1 VVLVIPGQGLTFTN
15 RLRNSVAVGS
25 LAIGLLSQRESGSQV
40 TGSVDSRIH
49 GKDVTGAGTKAAVFQ
64 QTV

>member
-1 VVLVIPGQGLTFTN
+1 MVLVIPGQGLTFTN

-25 LAIGLLSQRESGSQV
+25 LAIGLLSQRVSGSQV